1 MNKKQKKA
9 LEDLIWGAIVLLS
22 FWIFF
27 KTSNI
32 MLAAGTFFFL
42 ILIIIFYR
50 GISSFLYQKHLKRS
64 GIHQID
70 KMTGTQFEQYLE
82 LLFTQKGYKVSLT
95 KSTGDFGADLILKST
110 GGKTIVVQAKRYSKN
125 VGIKAVQEVVS
136 AVPHY
141 KGTEAWVVTNSYYTE
156 AAKKLAVTNNV
167 QLYNRDHLIKW
178 ILNKKIA

>member
-1 MNKKQKKA
+1 M
-9 LEDLIWGAIVLLS
+9 
-22 FWIFF
+22 IFY
-27 KTSNI
+27 NI
-32 MLAAGTFFFL
+32 MRA
-42 ILIIIFYR
+42 
-50 GISSFLYQKHLKRS
+50 FLYRRRLKRA

-110 GGKTIVVQAKRYSKN
+110 GGKTIIVQAKRYSKN

-167 QLYNRDHLIKW
+167 QLYNRDQLIKW
-178 ILNKKIA
+178 ILEEKSA